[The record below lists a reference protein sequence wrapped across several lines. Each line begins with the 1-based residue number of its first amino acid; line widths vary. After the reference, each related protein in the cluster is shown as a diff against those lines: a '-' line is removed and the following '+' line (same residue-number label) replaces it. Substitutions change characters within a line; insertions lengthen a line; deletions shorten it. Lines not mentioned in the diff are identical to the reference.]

1 MSITF
6 SRRNERISTTPCGM
20 HACSSCSSSASESS
34 PSDAPPGPPL
44 AAAAASAGALGS
56 EPSAPASA
64 GGGGI
69 TSSPSRP
76 PEATA
81 ADAALAA
88 AAASWKPRRCE
99 CHSTEWHS
107 ICAFSPRSRVLS
119 CASSSSRNSLFPPV
133 PPSGTPSHERPRPS
147 RKSSCRPIPCT
158 RKSRCFSLTAGGQ
171 AGPPE
176 GGGSTIPTTGPCR
189 LGPPARRPHAPAGPI
204 GPLLCRIERGVRSW
218 WVSGG
223 PWRAPPCRQ
232 RQAGGGSDLLGLVS
246 LVRLCP
252 PTSDDRRSLGRPPR
266 WAAMATVR
274 ERRSE
279 EARSAARDGARAWAA
294 GRVRRELALQLPA
307 QRAEERGR
315 GVWP

>member
-1 MSITF
+1 MMSITF

-176 GGGSTIPTTGPCR
+176 GGGSTIPTTGRTPLPMSDAGGPSCALDR
-189 LGPPARRPHAPAGPI
+189 PLQPVDSDHPPAARTRRLAPLA
-204 GPLLCRIERGVRSW
+204 LSSAAL
-218 WVSGG
+218 SG
-223 PWRAPPCRQ
+223 ACA
-232 RQAGGGSDLLGLVS
+232 AGG
-246 LVRLCP
+246 
-252 PTSDDRRSLGRPPR
+252 
-266 WAAMATVR
+266 
-274 ERRSE
+274 
-279 EARSAARDGARAWAA
+279 
-294 GRVRRELALQLPA
+294 
-307 QRAEERGR
+307 
-315 GVWP
+315 